1 MDSTHRWTKAQLA
14 EMEDHLSRIYA
25 EANGDIEKKLFDHLE
40 KFKKMDEQKR
50 KEVEKAQKQGAENAE
65 ELFEEWKRWR
75 RTQMFQGQNWR
86 NKLSELTRQYLEVNK
101 TALAYVNGEMSK
113 IAARNYN
120 AFEDEANDAAAKYG
134 LNEYSFN
141 LVDEHTIKKLATEN
155 ETLLPYK
162 IVDGKKDVRWNTDK
176 INAQMLQGILQGE
189 DIPTIASRLQNVTE
203 MNRASAIRNARTMT
217 TSAECAGRQMSY
229 TEAEKDGM
237 IIEREWLCT
246 ADSRRRDWHWD
257 LNGTFTKVNEP
268 WENDFG
274 KIMYPGD
281 PNAKPQNVYN
291 CRCSIAAKVVGFEK
305 SQGEKAVVEKQTEAP
320 SITTREQAY
329 KALIDDIGFSSVSDN
344 VSVIDEKLLAE
355 NVTQLKKLNDRFG
368 ALTAENK
375 GYFTATSAKNAV
387 AYSQGSF
394 RNLNNQSMSLC
405 GSSYGFGYDYFVSK
419 ERDFVSTNWNMP
431 CLDKNLPIYTV
442 THEYGHIF
450 ENKVIHGR
458 VDINAFEK
466 AYKAKN
472 SARIFLEKE
481 AAKQAK
487 IIWQEIIQIA
497 KEENPDF
504 LVSKNI
510 SKYGKTNYFEAFAE
524 TFANSQCGSPNEL
537 GRAMN
542 IWLERNG
549 Y

>member
-101 TALAYVNGEMSK
+101 TALAYVNGEMPR

-120 AFEDEANDAAAKYG
+120 AFEDEANEAAAKYG

-141 LVDEHTIKKLATEN
+141 LVDEHTVKKLATEN

-203 MNRASAIRNARTMT
+203 MNRESAVRNARTMT

-246 ADSRRRDWHWD
+246 ADSRRRDWHWE

-268 WENDFG
+268 WRNDYG
-274 KIMYPGD
+274 EIMYPGD

-291 CRCSIAAKVVGFEK
+291 CRCSIAAKVVGFEESMK
-305 SQGEKAVVEKQTEAP
+305 KTKKKAN
-320 SITTREQAY
+320 SITKKSASIEEAIKKANELGVKYAQFQKMPLEQVNNV
-329 KALIDDIGFSSVSDN
+329 IDAINTLPKDCVPKVVANGKD
-344 VSVIDEKLLAE
+344 VSVVTDRPLGRKAESWYGVTYDYRLFGLHTMQLGYESSDHEGGQIVGLNTQKFKTLEALTKAKEATQEKYFAKTGHYWNFNTDGRATAYHEIGHCFVNVRGLPEGWEEISERWAE
-355 NVTQLKKLNDRFG
+355 ESKCDLLKKP
-368 ALTAENK
+368 E
-375 GYFTATSAKNAV
+375 
-387 AYSQGSF
+387 
-394 RNLNNQSMSLC
+394 
-405 GSSYGFGYDYFVSK
+405 
-419 ERDFVSTNWNMP
+419 
-431 CLDKNLPIYTV
+431 
-442 THEYGHIF
+442 
-450 ENKVIHGR
+450 
-458 VDINAFEK
+458 
-466 AYKAKN
+466 
-472 SARIFLEKE
+472 
-481 AAKQAK
+481 
-487 IIWQEIIQIA
+487 
-497 KEENPDF
+497 
-504 LVSKNI
+504 
-510 SKYGKTNYFEAFAE
+510 EAFAE
-524 TFANSQCGSPNEL
+524 AWAAYHLKDKRLPDYIS
-537 GRAMN
+537 N
-542 IWLERNG
+542 IIGGLK
-549 Y
+549 

>member
-101 TALAYVNGEMSK
+101 TALAYVNGEMLR

-120 AFEDEANDAAAKYG
+120 AFEDEANEAAAKYG

-141 LVDEHTIKKLATEN
+141 LVDEHTVKKLATEN

-229 TEAEKDGM
+229 AEAEKDGM

-246 ADSRRRDWHWD
+246 ADSRRRDWHWE

-268 WENDFG
+268 WRNDYG
-274 KIMYPGD
+274 EIMYPGD

-291 CRCSIAAKVVGFEK
+291 CRCSIAAKVVGFGKADEAGLSEDIAKHNAEQKTVNAQEAEK
-305 SQGEKAVVEKQTEAP
+305 MKQRIAEEKAAKKLTSSKKNSIIKSGARITDVFSKEAEEHAEKYYEEIRHFKTD
-320 SITTREQAY
+320 Y
-329 KALIDDIGFSSVSDN
+329 KKIAKNTGKKAEEIRKIKKYLFEENSFYDSEEEVWKRFQPDFAIAQSWQRLMDGKGIKKHDLTLIEHELYEMHLKQK
-344 VSVIDEKLLAE
+344 EKLQHYEAHALA
-355 NVTQLKKLNDRFG
+355 TKK
-368 ALTAENK
+368 
-375 GYFTATSAKNAV
+375 
-387 AYSQGSF
+387 
-394 RNLNNQSMSLC
+394 
-405 GSSYGFGYDYFVSK
+405 YDYQK
-419 ERDFVSTNWNMP
+419 ESEEYYA
-431 CLDKNLPIYTV
+431 NL
-442 THEYGHIF
+442 
-450 ENKVIHGR
+450 
-458 VDINAFEK
+458 
-466 AYKAKN
+466 AKH
-472 SARIFLEKE
+472 K
-481 AAKQAK
+481 KK
-487 IIWQEIIQIA
+487 
-497 KEENPDF
+497 
-504 LVSKNI
+504 
-510 SKYGKTNYFEAFAE
+510 
-524 TFANSQCGSPNEL
+524 
-537 GRAMN
+537 
-542 IWLERNG
+542 
-549 Y
+549 